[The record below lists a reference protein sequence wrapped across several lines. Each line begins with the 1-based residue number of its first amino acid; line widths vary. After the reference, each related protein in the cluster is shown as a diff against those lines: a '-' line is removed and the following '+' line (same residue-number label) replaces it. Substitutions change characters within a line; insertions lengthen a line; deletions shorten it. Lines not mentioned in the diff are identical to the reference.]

1 MKNAKPSS
9 RRNFLLTAG
18 LGTAGVAAAVATAGS
33 GAKPKAPAPASGEDS
48 GYRLS
53 AHIQKYYKTAKV

>member
-1 MKNAKPSS
+1 MKNVKTSS

-18 LGTAGVAAAVATAGS
+18 LGTAGVAAAVATATH
-33 GAKPKAPAPASGEDS
+33 GAKPREPMPGATEGS

-53 AHIQKYYKTAKV
+53 DHIQKYYKTAKV

>member
-18 LGTAGVAAAVATAGS
+18 LGTAGVAAAVATATRGEKPRAAMP
-33 GAKPKAPAPASGEDS
+33 GATEGS

-53 AHIQKYYKTAKV
+53 EHVQKYYKTTKV